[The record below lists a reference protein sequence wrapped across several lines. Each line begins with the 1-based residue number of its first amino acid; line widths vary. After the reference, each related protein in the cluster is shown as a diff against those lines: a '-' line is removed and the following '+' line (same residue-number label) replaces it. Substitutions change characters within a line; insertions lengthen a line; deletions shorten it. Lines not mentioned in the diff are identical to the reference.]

1 MSVSSLY
8 ANPVLVKETKRTAA
22 GLATGISM
30 KTQQK
35 NRLPSI
41 TFIDFI

>member
-8 ANPVLVKETKRTAA
+8 ANPVLVKETKRTDA

-30 KTQQK
+30 KTQQ

-41 TFIDFI
+41 TFLDFI